1 MTEKF
6 EIKGEWFLPTN
17 RENRV
22 YGILNFDPNDGVDI
36 ELYGSLEGDDFS
48 PEFKDQPII
57 LGLTSDSKQ
66 VTLCNSFMTKSGG
79 ATLVSGEESGKPS
92 TKYSVKYLL
101 IGTHSNT
108 IDDLKFNKIST
119 EVFNL
124 GEWVGI
130 SGFSNKREI
139 AKIKNN
145 EVVVE
150 YKLPETIEFVIDNK
164 TSGKFVFYANSPGLS
179 RYQKS
184 ISITQRVEFQA
195 ISSDNKSIDEL
206 LKMTITFQN
215 FLTLALYKSTFPLSI
230 SLSGENHKKEYGDG
244 QIINKSIKLFFSSR
258 NLKVNEK
265 PKFDME
271 MMFDYRRIKDDF
283 PKIIKNWYSKYEL
296 LEPAFDLVFE
306 QFYNGNKFS
315 VNTFL
320 NLAQAAETFHS
331 RIDNHTKIPRD
342 EYKKMKEEI
351 LSVAPVEYHS
361 WLNEQFA
368 FGNHLNLHR
377 RLTEITTKYSND
389 ILDKI
394 LGDKNQ
400 FVLDVKNSRNYYTH
414 YSKDGKKKSLE
425 GGKLF
430 YLSERLKVLLVCS
443 FLTESG
449 FDKAKLSI
457 FLDNIK
463 WKNFNHLADW
473 KTD

>member
-1 MTEKF
+1 MTENF
-6 EIKGEWFLPTN
+6 ELGGEWFLPTN
-17 RENRV
+17 RGNRV
-22 YGILNFDPNDGVDI
+22 YGILKFAPNDGVNI
-36 ELYGSLEGDDFS
+36 ELYGSLEGDDFF
-48 PEFKDQPII
+48 PELKDQLII

-66 VTLCNSFMTKSGG
+66 VTLCNCFMTKSDGS
-79 ATLVSGEESGKPS
+79 TLVSGQESGKPS
-92 TKYSVKYLL
+92 TKYSIRYLL
-101 IGTHSNT
+101 IGIHSYT

-119 EVFNL
+119 EIFNL

-130 SGFSNKREI
+130 SGFRNKREI
-139 AKIKNN
+139 AKLTNN
-145 EVVVE
+145 EVIVE

-164 TSGKFVFYANSPGLS
+164 TSGKFVFLANGPSKS
-179 RYQKS
+179 QYQKS

-215 FLTLALYKSTFPLSI
+215 FLTLALYKSTYPLSI
-230 SLSGENHKKEYGDG
+230 SLSGENHKKDFGDG
-244 QIINKSIKLFFSSR
+244 QIINKSIKLFFLSR
-258 NLKVNEK
+258 SIKVNEK

-342 EYKKMKEEI
+342 EYKKMKIEI
-351 LSVAPVEYHS
+351 LKATSAEYHP

-377 RLTEITTKYSND
+377 RLTEITTKYNND

-414 YSKDGKKKSLE
+414 YSKDGRKKALE
-425 GGKLF
+425 GRKLF
-430 YLSERLKVLLVCS
+430 YLSEKLKVLLVCS
-443 FLTESG
+443 FLIVSD
-449 FDKAKLSI
+449 FDKNKLSI